1 MTKLNEGQQELV
13 SELELE
19 REHVA
24 GLDAQALADF
34 ERRKSKNRYR
44 LRKLAAAAYQAG
56 VPIRRIGNAINTSD
70 FRTVKSLIEEGY
82 DSDEAN
88 REGGVRGTH

>member
-1 MTKLNEGQQELV
+1 MTKLNKEQEWYVEVLETERELV
-13 SELELE
+13 
-19 REHVA
+19 
-24 GLDAQALADF
+24 AQADQLALAQY
-34 ERRKSKNRYR
+34 EAQKSDNRTK

-88 REGGVRGTH
+88 REGGV